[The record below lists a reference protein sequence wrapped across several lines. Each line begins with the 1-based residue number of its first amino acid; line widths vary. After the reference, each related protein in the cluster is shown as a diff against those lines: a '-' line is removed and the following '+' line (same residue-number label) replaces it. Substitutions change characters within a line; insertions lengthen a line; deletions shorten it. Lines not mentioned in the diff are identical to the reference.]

1 MTKRFFAIIL
11 SLLLLTVPAFL
22 TGCATTIEID
32 GKEVLRAYV
41 PRGQTVTFKDVI
53 IDNKPDAFWKT
64 FLMTIG
70 GNLPNVEND

>member
-1 MTKRFFAIIL
+1 MKKLIL
-11 SLLLLTVPAFL
+11 IFVFL

-41 PRGQTVTFKDVI
+41 PRGQTVTFKQDVI
-53 IDNKPDAFWKT
+53 IDNKPDSFWKT

-70 GNLPNVEND
+70 GNLPDVNKD